1 MLTHSLIRD
10 VLIERAPGAQRRR
23 LHLRIAEVLERRGAE
38 PAVLARHFRAAR
50 AREQAL
56 RYTVEAGRA
65 ATAAHGHEQA
75 AELFDQAVA
84 LRDDA
89 DPRLLL
95 ELGDAR
101 LRASQPRCV
110 ETFGAAADLAR
121 ATGDV
126 EALAEAA
133 LGLAGRFTAPTD
145 TAPPEL
151 EEALAG
157 LGESELRVRVLA
169 RLAES
174 APESRALEL
183 SAEALALAD
192 APRARIAALGARHAA
207 LLDIDHLDER
217 AAVGREWVALADR
230 HGELEAAAL
239 ARHWHQFD
247 LVELGEHAAARREL
261 AVLEELAGRLHQPL
275 YAYLVLVWQTIWAQ
289 IDGEPAEALS
299 EQALAVAERMR
310 APDAAERH
318 AERLAAIRGTLQ
330 PGALSRGATRFANLV
345 LRGDDS
351 PYAGR
356 FALLPFAGPVASSPA
371 SRS

>member
-1 MLTHSLIRD
+1 M
-10 VLIERAPGAQRRR
+10 
-23 LHLRIAEVLERRGAE
+23 LERRGAE

-50 AREQAL
+50 AREPAL
-56 RYTVEAGRA
+56 RYSVEAGRA

-75 AELFDQAVA
+75 AAAVRRRRWRCA
-84 LRDDA
+84 TSA

-121 ATGDV
+121 AAGDA

-133 LGLAGRFTAPTD
+133 LGLAGRFTATD
-145 TAPPEL
+145 GHGA
-151 EEALAG
+151 AG
-157 LGESELRVRVLA
+157 ARGGARRLGGSPSCASACSRGS
-169 RLAES
+169 AES
-174 APESRALEL
+174 APEPRALEL

-192 APRARIAALGARHAA
+192 GPRARIAALGARHAA

-275 YAYLVLVWQTIWAQ
+275 YDYLVLVWRTIWAQ

-318 AERLAAIRGTLQ
+318 AERLAAIRGTLP
-330 PGALSRGATRFANLV
+330 PGDLSRGATRFANLV
-345 LRGDDS
+345 LRGEAVYD
-351 PYAGR
+351 GR
-356 FALLPFAGPVASSPA
+356 FALLPFAGPVANSPA